1 MSRIAAIVGRPNVG
15 KSALFNR
22 LVGRKI
28 SIVHDMPGVTRD
40 RISAKC
46 KLGRKPFT
54 VFDTGGIGADVD
66 HDFTAQ
72 VHTEVEIA
80 VETASLIVFVVDGQ
94 EGLAP
99 VDRDLAKRLR
109 RVDRP
114 MILVVNKIDH
124 PNHRSLVSEFSRLG
138 FEPVLAVSAEHG
150 IGIGDLVDRIDAMLP
165 QESDEERAE
174 EKWIPTK
181 VAIVG
186 RPNVGKSSITNALL
200 KDERTLVSPISGT
213 TRDAVDI
220 PYQRGDQ
227 HFILIDTAG
236 IRPRGKVDNSV
247 EVFSVM
253 RSEGSINRA
262 DLCIL
267 VIDAALGVTAQ
278 DKKIAGLIQEAGKPC
293 IVAVNKWDLIED
305 QTEDKDA
312 LNAKLEEFREALF
325 FLSYAPLVLLSAK
338 TGQSMDRLFR
348 RVENVR
354 EASKKR
360 LGTGPLNRVI
370 SAAFQQQP
378 PALRSGRRFKV
389 LYATQADPPRDAVI
403 PVVEIVIFC
412 NSKELLDPSCKR
424 FLENRIRAAQQ
435 WEGLPIFFRFR
446 QREVRGKTN
455 ASKVP
460 RSRSQPTGSP
470 VRRSTPNRPRAGV
483 TGTGK
488 PKGPGTRRAKLSR
501 KK

>member
-1 MSRIAAIVGRPNVG
+1 MSRIVAIVGRPNVG

-22 LVGRKI
+22 LAGRKI

-46 KLGRKPFT
+46 SLGRQPFT

-80 VETASLIVFVVDGQ
+80 VETSSLIVFVVDGQ
-94 EGLAP
+94 EGLSPA
-99 VDRDLAKRLR
+99 DQDLAKRLR
-109 RVDRP
+109 KVDRP
-114 MILVVNKIDH
+114 LILVVNKIDH
-124 PNHRSLVSEFSRLG
+124 ANHRSLVSEFARLG
-138 FEPVLAVSAEHG
+138 FDPVLPVSAEHG
-150 IGIGDLVDRIDAMLP
+150 VGIGELVDRIDAMLP
-165 QESDEERAE
+165 QETEADRAAERLE
-174 EKWIPTK
+174 PVK

-200 KDERTLVSPISGT
+200 QDARTLVSPISGT
-213 TRDAVDI
+213 TRDAIDI

-267 VIDAALGVTAQ
+267 VIDASMGITAQ
-278 DKKIAGLIQEAGKPC
+278 DKKIAGLTQEAGKPC
-293 IVAVNKWDLIED
+293 IVAINKWDLIEEE
-305 QTEDKDA
+305 TEDKEA
-312 LNAKLEEFREALF
+312 LRAKLEEFRDALF
-325 FLSYAPLVLLSAK
+325 FLPYAPLVLLSAK

-354 EASKKR
+354 EASRKR
-360 LGTGPLNRVI
+360 IGTGPLNRVI
-370 SAAFQQQP
+370 AAAFQQQP

-389 LYATQADPPRDAVI
+389 LYATQAEPGRHSVI
-403 PVVEIVIFC
+403 PPVEIVIFC
-412 NSKELLDPSCKR
+412 NSKELLDPSSQR
-424 FLENRIRAAQQ
+424 FLENRLRAAQS
-435 WEGLPIFFRFR
+435 WEGLPIFFRYR
-446 QREVRGKTN
+446 QREVRKKSGD
-455 ASKVP
+455 KVVK
-460 RSRSQPTGSP
+460 SRSQPTGSP
-470 VRRSTPNRPRAGV
+470 KRFAAEGPRRRGDKAKRP
-483 TGTGK
+483 K
-488 PKGPGTRRAKLSR
+488 
-501 KK
+501 